1 MDATDD
7 AVEAALFAALQRL
20 KAHPPV
26 TVPPTTPGPF
36 ILVERYAGEVTPDGV
51 DDAVTAKAPAA
62 LLAWEGSV
70 AEGQGGVWQEDGGHD
85 VQVVERHH
93 WAVFVLVKDARS
105 DAAAT
110 KGTTGLPGVLRCT
123 RLVKEALVGMRVDG
137 LFDGDV
143 VRLVDTRPKFVRR
156 GVAYCYVVRLST
168 RAALRES
175 TAEENPTPGVPLG
188 GVQGQV
194 PDAAPDTNAAVV
206 NLSSFN
212 TLPED

>member
-7 AVEAALFAALQRL
+7 AIEAALFAALHRL
-20 KAHPPV
+20 KAHPPT
-26 TVPPTTPGPF
+26 TVPPTPAGPF
-36 ILVERYAGEVTPDGV
+36 VLVERYAGEVTPDGV
-51 DDAVTAKAPAA
+51 DDAVMAKAPAA

-70 AEGQGGVWQEDGGHD
+70 PEGQGGVWQEDGGHD

-110 KGTTGLPGVLRCT
+110 KGTTGLPGVIRCA
-123 RLVKEALVGMRVDG
+123 RLVKEALVGLRVDG
-137 LFDGDV
+137 LYDGDV

-156 GVAYCYVVRLST
+156 GVAYCYAVRLST

-175 TAEENPTPGVPLG
+175 TAEENPTPGVPLAG
-188 GVQGQV
+188 TRGQV
-194 PDAAPDTNAAVV
+194 PDAARDTG
-206 NLSSFN
+206 
-212 TLPED
+212 TDD

>member
-20 KAHPPV
+20 KAHPAV

-51 DDAVTAKAPAA
+51 DDAVMAKAPAA

-156 GVAYCYVVRLST
+156 GVAYCYAVRLST

-194 PDAAPDTNAAVV
+194 PDAAPDTNAAAV
-206 NLSSFN
+206 NLSSFKS
-212 TLPED
+212 LPED

>member
-1 MDATDD
+1 
-7 AVEAALFAALQRL
+7 
-20 KAHPPV
+20 
-26 TVPPTTPGPF
+26 
-36 ILVERYAGEVTPDGV
+36 
-51 DDAVTAKAPAA
+51 
-62 LLAWEGSV
+62 
-70 AEGQGGVWQEDGGHD
+70 
-85 VQVVERHH
+85 
-93 WAVFVLVKDARS
+93 
-105 DAAAT
+105 
-110 KGTTGLPGVLRCT
+110 
-123 RLVKEALVGMRVDG
+123 MRVDG